1 MLLTM
6 PAPRRRRESPD
17 HEMERSEPRLRVYQ
31 IERGGRIC
39 CEWIAVASISWPR
52 PAPRSAP
59 AVRWRAIAR
68 TRPLADLDLDR
79 RPRDDIS
86 SSSTSDCDSNFRRRQ
101 GDWIRKLRLRF
112 GEERRR
118 SECRIG
124 RYYLSGAAGAAG
136 PHALARRSLEGFWLP
151 LAAEQP
157 VDERDQAVLHL
168 DRAAHRVDHAA
179 ELDDAAVAGALD
191 DAPVV
196 GGDGRIDEIA
206 AEALPSPLA
215 AATARAV

>member
-1 MLLTM
+1 
-6 PAPRRRRESPD
+6 
-17 HEMERSEPRLRVYQ
+17 MERSEPRLRVYQ

-86 SSSTSDCDSNFRRRQ
+86 LSNTSDCDSNFRRRQ
-101 GDWIRKLRLRF
+101 GDWICKLRLRF
-112 GEERRR
+112 GEK
-118 SECRIG
+118 
-124 RYYLSGAAGAAG
+124 GAAVNAASAATTS
-136 PHALARRSLEGFWLP
+136 PAQPARPALMRLRVDLIELAPRSLEGFWLP